1 MKGLVIAPQP
11 FFTPRGTPFS
21 VYYRA
26 LVMTDL
32 GEELDLLTYGE
43 GHDVSL
49 PGVRVFRIPRFKIF
63 GNVKIG
69 PSMLKIWLDTCI
81 FFRTIVLLLRNKYD
95 YVHAHEEAIFI
106 AVMLRP
112 LFRYRIIYDMHSSL
126 PEQLSNFSF
135 TRNRFLTKL
144 LLRMENHA
152 LRASDA
158 VIVVCPS
165 LYDYASNILQST
177 NRLTLIENSIC
188 DPVESPTLQ
197 EFPEPEIGRQLT
209 ELTRQK
215 TIRLIVYAGTL
226 ESYQGI
232 DMLLESFR
240 LLYHHF
246 TDLNLLILGGTDTQ
260 VAHYSELAESL
271 GISGRC
277 HFTGL
282 VAQRLAI
289 HCSNN
294 ATITVSPRTLGIN
307 TPLKIYGQMSS
318 GVPLVATRIES
329 HTQVLTDDV
338 AILVDANAAA
348 FAAGIQH
355 ALDFPEGAEQI
366 ARNAH
371 NYYLQHY
378 SRPVLTKK
386 VKQIL
391 DNVGPN

>member
-32 GEELDLLTYGE
+32 GEKLDLLTYGE
-43 GHDVSL
+43 GENVSL

-63 GNVKIG
+63 GNVKVG

-81 FFRTIVLLLRNKYD
+81 FFRAIFLLIRNKYD

-106 AVMLRP
+106 AVILRP

-135 TRNRFLTKL
+135 TRNRFLTRF

-152 LRASDA
+152 LRVSDA

-177 NRLTLIENSIC
+177 SSLVLIENSLC
-188 DPVESPTLQ
+188 DPVELNAPH
-197 EFPEPEIGRQLT
+197 EVPEPEIGRQLT

-215 TIRLIVYAGTL
+215 ESRLIVYAGTL
-226 ESYQGI
+226 ERYQGI
-232 DMLLESFR
+232 DLLLESFR
-240 LLYHHF
+240 LLYNRF
-246 TDLNLLILGGTDTQ
+246 TDVHLLILGGTDKQ
-260 VAHYSELAESL
+260 VTHYSELANSL
-271 GISGRC
+271 GIADRC
-277 HFTGL
+277 HFTGR
-282 VAQRLAI
+282 VAQKLAI
-289 HCSNN
+289 HCGNS
-294 ATITVSPRTLGIN
+294 ATLTVSPRTVGIN
-307 TPLKIYGQMSS
+307 TPLKIYGQMAS
-318 GVPLVATRIES
+318 GVPVVATRIES
-329 HTQVLTDDV
+329 HTQVLTDDI
-338 AILVDANAAA
+338 AILVDADAAS
-348 FAAGIQH
+348 FAAGIQQV
-355 ALDFPEGAEQI
+355 LDFPEQAAQI

-371 NYYLQHY
+371 DHYIQHY

-386 VKQIL
+386 VRQIL
-391 DNVGPN
+391 DNVIPN